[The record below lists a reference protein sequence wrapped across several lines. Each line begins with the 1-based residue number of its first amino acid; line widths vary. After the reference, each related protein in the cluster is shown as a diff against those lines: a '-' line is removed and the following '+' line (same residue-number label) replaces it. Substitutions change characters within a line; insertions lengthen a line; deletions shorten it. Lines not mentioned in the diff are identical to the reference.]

1 MAEEALE
8 GGNMSREES
17 EARLGVA
24 KEVLERAAE
33 EAKWREV
40 KEALKRVEEGEQLE
54 VQRLTAE

>member
-33 EAKWREV
+33 EAKWRE
-40 KEALKRVEEGEQLE
+40 EALKRVEEGEQLE